1 MKKIFD
7 VTDYGA
13 VANSDALQT
22 AAIQAAI
29 DACFLAGGG
38 EVTVPA
44 GVYLTGGLHLR
55 SRVTLHLLE
64 NAVLKGSRNCN
75 DYIGFFDDKLES
87 IAPVEDTEYSRA
99 PGDRWYNSLIRAYMA
114 HDLAIIGEMGSE
126 INGMNCFDP
135 LGEEEF
141 RGPHAICFYGC
152 NNIELSGY
160 TVRDSANWAHCVTRC
175 RNVYVHSV
183 NVQAGHDGIHV
194 RGSDNVLI
202 EDSVFH
208 AGDDAIGGYNN
219 RSVAILRCDLNSAC
233 STLRFGGT
241 DVLVDRCR
249 MHGPGIYG
257 HRMTLTREQQIAGV
271 LATPENSRNNTLN
284 AYLYFC
290 RAATNIP
297 TQPGNVVIQNC
308 EISGIDRLFNLNFNK
323 GDIWCAGRGL
333 NDITFRN
340 CCVEGVSRHFYASS
354 NPDEPITIRLEDVD
368 ITAREG
374 HGGEDFIL
382 ASDFRKIELCRVSA
396 KGYDGTPVI
405 RISGKKTPSW
415 DKVVEITDCDKF
427 DIVRV

>member
-1 MKKIFD
+1 MNKRTYC
-7 VTDYGA
+7 VTDFGA
-13 VANSDALQT
+13 VCNAELQT
-22 AAIQAAI
+22 KAIQAAI
-29 DACFLAGGG
+29 DACYLAGGG
-38 EVTVPA
+38 EVTIPA
-44 GVYLTGGLHLR
+44 GRYRTGGLHLR

-64 NAVLKGSRNCN
+64 NAVLEGSRDPE
-75 DYIGFFDDKLES
+75 DYTGFYDDTIES
-87 IAPVEDTEYSRA
+87 IAPVEDDQYSRA
-99 PGDRWYNSLIRAYMA
+99 PAQRWYNALIRAYMA
-114 HDLAIIGEMGSE
+114 HDLAIIGEKGSE
-126 INGMNCFDP
+126 INGMDCFDA
-135 LGEEEF
+135 LGEEDF
-141 RGPHAICFYGC
+141 RGPHATCFYGC
-152 NNIELSGY
+152 RNIELSGY
-160 TVRDSANWAHCVTRC
+160 TIRNSGNWAHCVTRC
-175 RNVYVHSV
+175 QNVYVHGV

-194 RGSDNVLI
+194 RGSDRVII

-208 AGDDAIGGYNN
+208 TGDDSIGGYNN

-257 HRMTLTREQQIAGV
+257 HRMTLTREQQMEGV

-284 AYLYFC
+284 AVLYFC

-297 TQPGNVVIQNC
+297 TQPGNFVVQNC

-340 CCVEGVSRHFYASS
+340 CRVEGVRRHFYASS

-374 HGGEDFIL
+374 CGNEDFML
-382 ASDFRKIELCRVSA
+382 ASDFRKIEMVGVTA
-396 KGYDGTPVI
+396 KGFDGTPVI
-405 RISGKKTPSW
+405 RISSRTTPSA
-415 DKVVEITDCDKF
+415 DKVVELTDCDEF
-427 DIVRV
+427 YIERV

>member
-1 MKKIFD
+1 MKKIFCIK
-7 VTDYGA
+7 DYGA
-13 VANSDALQT
+13 VANGDALQT
-22 AAIQAAI
+22 SAIQAAI
-29 DACFLAGGG
+29 DACYLAGGG

-64 NAVLKGSRNCN
+64 NAVLKGSRNSN
-75 DYIGFFDDKLES
+75 DYIGFFDDMIES

-99 PGDRWYNSLIRAYMA
+99 PRDRWYNSLIRAYMA
-114 HDLAIIGEMGSE
+114 HDLAIIGEEGSE
-126 INGMNCFDP
+126 INGMNCFDA
-135 LGEEEF
+135 LGEEDF

-152 NNIELSGY
+152 KNIELSGY

-175 RNVYVHSV
+175 RNVYVRSV

-257 HRMTLTREQQIAGV
+257 HRMTLTREQQMAGV

-427 DIVRV
+427 EIVRV